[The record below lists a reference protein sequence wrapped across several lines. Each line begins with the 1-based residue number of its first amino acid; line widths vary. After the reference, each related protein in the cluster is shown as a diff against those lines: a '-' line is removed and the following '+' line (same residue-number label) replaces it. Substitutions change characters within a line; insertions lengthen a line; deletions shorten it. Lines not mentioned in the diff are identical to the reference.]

1 MIVDTLDN
9 LEKYV
14 ALNPLFADVAT
25 FMKEH
30 PFAELEDGKHLIQGK
45 DLFLNLST
53 ITPKTEEQA
62 NLEWHRRMI
71 DIQIPIDGE
80 EIYGYTPVVDL
91 PEIEFNEEKDVAKLH
106 QKAQAYVRVE
116 PGQMAIFFPQ
126 DGHAPCISSKE
137 QLRKATFKVKVM

>member
-14 ALNPLFADVAT
+14 ALNPLFADVVA

-30 PFAELEDGKHLIQGK
+30 HFADLEDGKHLIQGN
-45 DLFLNLST
+45 DLFLNLTT
-53 ITPKTEEQA
+53 ITPKTREAA

-71 DIQIPIDGE
+71 DIQIPLDGE
-80 EIYGYTPVVDL
+80 EIYGYTPVSDL
-91 PEIEFNEEKDVAKLH
+91 PDTAFNEEKDVAKAN
-106 QKAQAYVRVE
+106 QEAQTYVRVE

-126 DGHAPCISSKE
+126 DGHAPCISPKDS
-137 QLRKATFKVKVM
+137 LRKAIFKVKMA